1 MMEQE
6 KTEQLQKI
14 PLNDEHIKL
23 GAKMVPFGGYLMPV
37 QYELGILKEHEL
49 VRTKV
54 GLFDISHM
62 GELLLEGKD
71 VESFLQKLMTNDIQL
86 INERKGQYACICY
99 ENGTVVDDCFYYKY
113 SPLKY
118 RMIINA
124 SNIKK
129 DLEWFNKNIL
139 GFSVS
144 ITDLSKKRGRFALQG
159 PFAQETLQPLI
170 KDDLNKLQRFY
181 FLESE
186 IEGIDVFIARTGYT
200 GEDGFEISFNV
211 EYSKKVL
218 YLLLESGKPYSISL
232 IGLGAR
238 DTLRLEACYSLYGH
252 EISDKI
258 TPIEASI
265 GFCVK
270 DKPMEFNGKKVLL
283 DQKKNGTERKIV
295 GVELID
301 KGIIRDHYEVYN
313 TEGNEKIGY
322 ITSGTFSPTLKKSIG
337 LALIRTQYAKL
348 GNEITI
354 DIKNKKLKA
363 RVVQTPFYTYRGR
376 ISK

>member
-1 MMEQE
+1 MGQE
-6 KTEQLQKI
+6 NTEHLKKI

-62 GELLLEGKD
+62 GEALLEGND
-71 VESFLQKLMTNDIQL
+71 VESFLQKVMTNDIRL
-86 INERKGQYACICY
+86 MTIGKGQYACICY

-113 SPLKY
+113 SPTKY
-118 RMIINA
+118 RIIINA
-124 SNIKK
+124 SNIEK
-129 DLEWFNKNIL
+129 DLEWFNKNKQ

-144 ITDLSKKRGRFALQG
+144 ITDLSKKKGRFALQG
-159 PFAQETLQPLI
+159 HLAQETLQPLI
-170 KDDLNKLQRFY
+170 KDDLNKLQRFF
-181 FLESE
+181 FLESK
-186 IEGIDVFIARTGYT
+186 IQDVDVFIARTGYT

-211 EYSKKVL
+211 EYSTKIL
-218 YLLLESGKPYSISL
+218 YLLLESGKPYFISP

-252 EISDKI
+252 ELSDKI

-270 DKPMEFNGKKVLL
+270 DKPVDFNGKKILI
-283 DQKKNGTERKIV
+283 DQKNNGTARKIV

-301 KGIIRDHYEVYN
+301 KGIIRDHYEVYDK
-313 TEGNEKIGY
+313 EGKDQIGY

-337 LALIRTQYAKL
+337 LALLKTQYTAI
-348 GNEITI
+348 GSEITI
-354 DIKNKKLKA
+354 EIKGKKLKA
-363 RVVQTPFYTYRGR
+363 KVVQTPFYAYRGR
-376 ISK
+376 TSK